1 MPRAIKKRTT
11 KKTGLKEEEVKG
23 AVVRSLDRIKE
34 RKRIFIPV
42 ISATGIVVVLT
53 VIIMLYSSSV
63 KEKAYLIENEAYKYY
78 YKIDLK
84 VPLTEEGR
92 WRKSLELFQEAID
105 VKSTPSAQFYLGNCY
120 FNLGDYDNAIEAYNK
135 FIDKYKNKEI
145 ILPLVYQKLVSAYIK
160 KDKYDEAIRTL
171 DDLAEF
177 REGTFKD
184 AALILKARYYE
195 TAGKHEDAVEI
206 YKELV
211 EGFPSSPWAQEANA
225 KIAMTRTEEDKE
237 STESD
242 KSATEGGLENTAE

>member
-11 KKTGLKEEEVKG
+11 KKTGLKEEEIKG
-23 AVVRSLDRIKE
+23 AVVRFLDSIKE

-42 ISATGIVVVLT
+42 ISAAGIVVVLT
-53 VIIMLYSSSV
+53 VISMLYSSSA
-63 KEKAYLIENEAYKYY
+63 KGKAYLIENEAYKYY

-84 VPLTEEGR
+84 VPLTEDGR
-92 WRKSLELFQEAID
+92 WRKSLELFQKAID

-120 FNLGDYDNAIEAYNK
+120 FNLGDYDSAIKAYNK
-135 FIDKYKNKEI
+135 FIDKYKNEKI

-160 KDKYDEAIRTL
+160 KGKDNEAIRTL
-171 DDLAEF
+171 GALAEF

-195 TAGKHEDAVEI
+195 TAGRHEDAVEI

-211 EGFPSSPWAQEANA
+211 EVFPSSPWAQEANA
-225 KIAMTRTEEDKE
+225 KIAKARIEEDKK

-242 KSATEGGLENTAE
+242 KSAAEPK

>member
-11 KKTGLKEEEVKG
+11 KKTGLNEEEVKG
-23 AVVRSLDRIKE
+23 AVVRFLDSIKE

-42 ISATGIVVVLT
+42 ISAAGIVVVLT

-84 VPLTEEGR
+84 VPLTEDGR
-92 WRKSLELFQEAID
+92 WRKSLELFQKAID
-105 VKSTPSAQFYLGNCY
+105 VKSTPSAQFYLGNGY
-120 FNLGDYDNAIEAYNK
+120 FNLGDYDSAIEVYNK
-135 FIDKYKNKEI
+135 FIDKYKNEEI

-160 KDKYDEAIRTL
+160 KGKDDEAIRTL
-171 DDLAEF
+171 DALAEF
-177 REGTFKD
+177 RKGTFKD

-225 KIAMTRTEEDKE
+225 KIAKTRIEEAQE

-242 KSATEGGLENTAE
+242 KSATEGAIENTAE